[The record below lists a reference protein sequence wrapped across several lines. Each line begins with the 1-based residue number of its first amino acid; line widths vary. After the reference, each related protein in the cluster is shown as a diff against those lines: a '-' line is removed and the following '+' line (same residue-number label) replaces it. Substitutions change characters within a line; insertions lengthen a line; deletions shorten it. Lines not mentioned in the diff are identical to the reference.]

1 MLQLMKLEMK
11 KFKFGWYVKGAMI
24 ATIIMTAMICFI
36 MYIEQWEGELMVTMY
51 QDVFILIG
59 GMVRATFIVFAAV
72 LIAKM
77 VIEEYRNQT
86 ILILFSYPVSRK
98 KIIVSK
104 LLIIAMLTFITILLC
119 NVIVAGSFF
128 VVNAYFSM
136 VPFSVTA
143 HQFLEE
149 AIKMIFFAIA
159 AAGASL
165 ITLYFGMRKYSVPAT
180 IASSLLIVSIAC
192 SSNPAFSMV
201 TFIPLQL
208 GLAIVGVMIAYLT
221 IRNIEKVDVS

>member
-1 MLQLMKLEMK
+1 MLQLIKLEMK
-11 KFKFGWYVKGAMI
+11 KFKFGWYVKGALI
-24 ATIIMTAMICFI
+24 ATIVMTAMICFI
-36 MYIEQWEGELMVTMY
+36 MYIAQREGDLMVKAY
-51 QDVFILIG
+51 QDVFVLIG

-77 VIEEYRNQT
+77 VIEEYRNKT
-86 ILILFSYPVSRK
+86 ILILFSYPVNRK
-98 KIIVSK
+98 KMIASK
-104 LLIIAMLTFITILLC
+104 LLIIAVLTFITILLS
-119 NVIVAGSFF
+119 NIVVAGSFF
-128 VVNAYFSM
+128 VLNAYVPI

-165 ITLYFGMRKYSVPAT
+165 IALYFGMRKYSVPAT
-180 IASSLLIVSIAC
+180 IASSLFIVSIAC
-192 SSNPAFSMV
+192 STNPAFSMV

-208 GLAIVGVMIAYLT
+208 GLAAIGVMIAYLA
-221 IRNIEKVDVS
+221 IRNIEKDDAI